1 MYHKTLY
8 GYHPRF
14 AQRRFGR
21 TFSTVAA
28 VNILEN
34 DNAYELSLMAPGR
47 NKEDFRIN
55 LRENILTVS
64 YEQKEETEQKQWLR
78 NEFHLSSFERSF
90 ELNEKVD
97 ASAISARY
105 ENGILQLTLP
115 KKENAHTTTL
125 EIAVA

>member
-1 MYHKTLY
+1 MYHKTFY
-8 GYHPRF
+8 GYHPRY

-21 TFSTVAA
+21 TVAA
-28 VNILEN
+28 VNINET
-34 DNAYELSLMAPGR
+34 DTAYELQLMAPGR
-47 NKEDFRIN
+47 SKEDFRIN
-55 LRENILTVS
+55 LQEHILTVA
-64 YEQKEETEQKQWLR
+64 YEHKNADRQGKSLL

-105 ENGILQLTLP
+105 ENGILYLTLP
-115 KKENAHTTTL
+115 KKEQAQKPAF